1 MDRLTRIQYG
11 LMIVFGGAC
20 VVLALSP
27 LPQEIRVAA
36 VSMTFGLTV
45 GLWLSHLMGVLD
57 VRLDRRG
64 VQQ

>member
-1 MDRLTRIQYG
+1 MDRLTKLQYG
-11 LMIVFGGAC
+11 LMFVFGSAC
-20 VVLALSP
+20 VAFAISP
-27 LPQEIRVAA
+27 LQQNIRIAT

-57 VRLDRRG
+57 VTLDRRG

>member
-1 MDRLTRIQYG
+1 MDRLTKMQYG

-27 LPQEIRVAA
+27 LQEQIRIAA

-45 GLWLSHLMGVLD
+45 GLWFSHLMGALD

-64 VQQ
+64 VRQ

>member
-11 LMIVFGGAC
+11 LMIVFGGGC